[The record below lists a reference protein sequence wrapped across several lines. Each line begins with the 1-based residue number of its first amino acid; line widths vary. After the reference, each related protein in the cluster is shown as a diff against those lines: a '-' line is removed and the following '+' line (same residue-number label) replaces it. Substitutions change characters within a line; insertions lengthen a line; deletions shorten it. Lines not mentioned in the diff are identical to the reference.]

1 MTFAERMASMNNP
14 AWNTEHRRT
23 IPELWKDTV
32 SEAPDTAFLHFLETD
47 EKYTYAEF
55 DMLSNRLAHGLI
67 DHGVQHGDRIAT
79 LLDSHA
85 DSVALLI
92 AASKINA
99 IYVPINTANK
109 GEFLKNPLGNSGASV
124 LITEDKFV
132 ERVEAIRAGLPD
144 LRDIFIRCGAGAD
157 SGHGDTFA
165 SLYSDNSA
173 DTGISPAPSDVAGI
187 IYTGGTT
194 GPSKGC
200 ILTQNYIANQAIRTR
215 EMCDPRPGEV
225 NWTCLPLFHMNAIVV
240 TILYSV
246 VSQTTAAITPRFS
259 LSAFWA
265 DIEKSGASVAS
276 VLGSMIPLIANMPDN
291 DEMLRCKGQLRMARG
306 APFPGELQ
314 AIWHDRFGA
323 EIVGAH
329 VYGLTESS
337 FISMLSYDE
346 AGNAPP
352 GSSGKLNYRDFEV
365 MIVNDDFKEMPRGQT
380 GEIVVRP
387 KRPNV
392 MFEGYWGRPQETLDV
407 FGGMWFHTG
416 DIGLFDDND
425 FFYFVDRKKD
435 YLRRRGENI
444 SSYEM
449 ETTFAL
455 HPQVNEVAV
464 HAVPSEL
471 TEDDIKITAV
481 KEAGSALTEYELA
494 LWAIDHVPYYAV
506 PRYIEFREQLP
517 KSPVGR
523 VLKNQLRDEGC
534 TDSTWDLEQSDITYK
549 KS

>member
-1 MTFAERMASMNNP
+1 MTNP
-14 AWNTEHRRT
+14 AWRTEQRHT
-23 IPELWKDTV
+23 ILELWKDAV
-32 SEAPDTAFLHFLETD
+32 AASPDTVFLHFLDDD

-55 DMLSNRLAHGLI
+55 DKLSNRLAQGLLSSGI
-67 DHGVQHGDRIAT
+67 APGDRIAT

-85 DSVALLI
+85 DSVALLL
-92 AASKINA
+92 AASKVNA
-99 IYVPINTANK
+99 VYVPVNTANK
-109 GEFLKNPLGNSGASV
+109 GEFLRNPLENSGATILVSESKY
-124 LITEDKFV
+124 L
-132 ERVEAIRAGLPD
+132 ERVEAIRERLPD
-144 LRDIFIRCGAGAD
+144 LQTIYVRGE
-157 SGHGDTFA
+157 SVGDTMVCEPFVG
-165 SLYSDNSA
+165 LYSENDA
-173 DTGISPAPSDVAGI
+173 DTEIRLQPGDIAGI

-200 ILTQNYIANQAIRTR
+200 ILSQNYIANQALRTR

-225 NWTCLPLFHMNAIVV
+225 NWTCLPLFHLNAVVV

-246 VSQTTAAITPRFS
+246 VSGTTAAITPRFS
-259 LSAFWA
+259 LSGFWA

-276 VLGSMIPLIANMPDN
+276 VLGSMIPLIANMPDSE
-291 DEMLRCKGQLRMARG
+291 EMLRCKGQLRMARG

-314 AIWHDRFGA
+314 DIWRDRFGA

-346 AGNAPP
+346 AADAPP
-352 GSSGKLNYRDFEV
+352 GSSGKLNHRDFDV
-365 MIVNDDFKEMPRGQT
+365 MIVNDDFEEMPTGQA

-387 KRPNV
+387 VRPNV

-407 FGGMWFHTG
+407 FDGLWFHTG
-416 DIGLFDDND
+416 DIGQFDENG

-449 ETTFAL
+449 ETTFNL
-455 HPQVNEVAV
+455 HPDVNEVAV
-464 HAVPSEL
+464 HAVPSAL
-471 TEDDIKITAV
+471 TEDDIKVTVV
-481 KEAGSALTEYELA
+481 KEVGSALTEYELA
-494 LWAIDHVPYYAV
+494 TWAIDNVPYYAV
-506 PRYIEFREQLP
+506 PRYIEFRAQLP
-517 KSPVGR
+517 KNPVGR
-523 VLKNQLRDEGC
+523 ILKNQLRDEGC

-549 KS
+549 KG

>member
-1 MTFAERMASMNNP
+1 MTNP
-14 AWNTEHRRT
+14 AWRTEQRHT
-23 IPELWKDTV
+23 ILELWKDAV
-32 SEAPDTAFLHFLETD
+32 AASPDTVFLHFLDDD

-55 DMLSNRLAHGLI
+55 DKLSNRLAQGLLSSGI
-67 DHGVQHGDRIAT
+67 APGDRIAT

-85 DSVALLI
+85 DSVALLL
-92 AASKINA
+92 AASKVNA
-99 IYVPINTANK
+99 VYVPVNTANK
-109 GEFLKNPLGNSGASV
+109 GEFLRNPLENSGATILVSESKY
-124 LITEDKFV
+124 L
-132 ERVEAIRAGLPD
+132 ERVEAIRERLPD
-144 LRDIFIRCGAGAD
+144 LQTIYVRGE
-157 SGHGDTFA
+157 SVGDTMVCEPFVG
-165 SLYSDNSA
+165 LYSENDA
-173 DTGISPAPSDVAGI
+173 DTEIRLQPGDIAGI

-200 ILTQNYIANQAIRTR
+200 ILSQNYIANQALRTR

-225 NWTCLPLFHMNAIVV
+225 NWTCLPLFHLNAVVV

-246 VSQTTAAITPRFS
+246 VSGTTAAITPRFS
-259 LSAFWA
+259 LSGFWA

-276 VLGSMIPLIANMPDN
+276 VLGSMIPLIANMPDSE
-291 DEMLRCKGQLRMARG
+291 EMLRCKGQLRMARG

-314 AIWHDRFGA
+314 DIWRDRFGA

-346 AGNAPP
+346 AADAPP
-352 GSSGKLNYRDFEV
+352 GSSGKLNHRDFDV
-365 MIVNDDFKEMPRGQT
+365 MIVNDDFDEMPTGQA

-387 KRPNV
+387 VRPNV

-407 FGGMWFHTG
+407 FDGLWFHTG
-416 DIGLFDDND
+416 DIGQFDENG

-449 ETTFAL
+449 ETTFNL
-455 HPQVNEVAV
+455 HPDVNEVAV
-464 HAVPSEL
+464 HAVPSAL
-471 TEDDIKITAV
+471 TEDDIKVTVV
-481 KEAGSALTEYELA
+481 KEVGSALTEYELA
-494 LWAIDHVPYYAV
+494 TWAIDNVPYYAV
-506 PRYIEFREQLP
+506 PRYIEFRAQLP
-517 KSPVGR
+517 KNPVGR
-523 VLKNQLRDEGC
+523 ILKNQLRDEGC

-549 KS
+549 KG

>member
-1 MTFAERMASMNNP
+1 MNTTAWSSEER
-14 AWNTEHRRT
+14 HT
-23 IPELWKDTV
+23 ILELWRGAVAK
-32 SEAPDTAFLHFLETD
+32 SPDKVFLHFLDSD
-47 EKYTYAEF
+47 EKHSYSEF
-55 DMLSNRLAHGLI
+55 DERSNRLAQGLLAQ
-67 DHGVQHGDRIAT
+67 GVEQGDRIAT

-92 AASKINA
+92 AASKVNA
-99 IYVPINTANK
+99 VYVPINTANK
-109 GEFLKNPLGNSGASV
+109 GEFLRNPLGNSGAKI
-124 LITEDKFV
+124 LISEAKYL
-132 ERVEAIRAGLPD
+132 ERVEAIREGLPD
-144 LRDIFIRCGAGAD
+144 LKDIYVRGNTEGSGAD
-157 SGHGDTFA
+157 FS
-165 SLYSDNSA
+165 SLYSSDSG
-173 DTGISPAPSDVAGI
+173 DTGIDPGPSDIAGI

-200 ILTQNYIANQAIRTR
+200 ILSQNYIANQALRTR

-225 NWTCLPLFHMNAIVV
+225 NWTCLPLFHLNAIVV

-259 LSAFWA
+259 LSRFWS

-276 VLGSMIPLIANMPDN
+276 VLGSMIPLIANLPDS

-314 AIWHDRFGA
+314 EIWSNRFGV

-337 FISMLSYDE
+337 FVSMLSYDE
-346 AGNAPP
+346 AKDAPP
-352 GSSGKLNYRDFEV
+352 GSSGKRNYRDFEV
-365 MIVNDDFKEMPRGQT
+365 MIVNDDFEELPCGQT
-380 GEIVVRP
+380 GEVVLRP
-387 KRPNV
+387 CRPNV

-407 FGGMWFHTG
+407 LGGMWFHTG
-416 DIGLFDDND
+416 DIGKFDEND

-455 HPQVNEVAV
+455 HPDVNEVAV
-464 HAVPSEL
+464 HAVPSAL
-471 TEDDIKITAV
+471 TEDDIKITVV
-481 KEAGSALTEYELA
+481 KEAASTLSEYELA
-494 LWAIDHVPYYAV
+494 VWAIDHVPYYAV
-506 PRYIEFREQLP
+506 PRYIEFRAQLP
-517 KSPVGR
+517 KNPVGR
-523 VLKNQLRDEGC
+523 ILKNQLRDEGC
-534 TDSTWDLEQSDITYK
+534 TETTWDLEQSDITYK
-549 KS
+549 KG

>member
-1 MTFAERMASMNNP
+1 MTNP
-14 AWNTEHRRT
+14 AWRTEQRHT
-23 IPELWKDTV
+23 ILELWKDAV
-32 SEAPDTAFLHFLETD
+32 AASPDTVFLHFLDDD

-55 DMLSNRLAHGLI
+55 DELSNRLAQGLLSS
-67 DHGVQHGDRIAT
+67 GVAPGDRIAT

-92 AASKINA
+92 AASKVNA
-99 IYVPINTANK
+99 VYVPVNTANK
-109 GEFLKNPLGNSGASV
+109 GEFLRNPLGNSGARILVSEGKY
-124 LITEDKFV
+124 L
-132 ERVEAIRAGLPD
+132 ERVEAIREGLPD
-144 LRDIFIRCGAGAD
+144 LQTIYARGEPGAGAMACE
-157 SGHGDTFA
+157 SFA
-165 SLYSDNSA
+165 GLYSENSTA
-173 DTGISPAPSDVAGI
+173 TDIRLEPGDIAGI

-200 ILTQNYIANQAIRTR
+200 ILSQNYIANQALRTR

-246 VSQTTAAITPRFS
+246 VSGTTAAITPRFS
-259 LSAFWA
+259 LSGFWA

-276 VLGSMIPLIANMPDN
+276 VLGSMIPLIANMPDSE
-291 DEMLRCKGQLRMARG
+291 EMLRCKGQLRMARG

-314 AIWHDRFGA
+314 DVWRDRFGA

-346 AGNAPP
+346 AADAPP
-352 GSSGKLNYRDFEV
+352 GSSGKLNHRDFEV
-365 MIVNDDFKEMPRGQT
+365 MIVSDDFEEVPTGQT
-380 GEIVVRP
+380 GEVVVRP

-407 FGGMWFHTG
+407 FGGMWLHTG
-416 DIGLFDDND
+416 DIGKFDENE

-455 HPQVNEVAV
+455 HPDVNEVAV
-464 HAVPSEL
+464 HAVPSVL
-471 TEDDIKITAV
+471 TEDDIKVTVV
-481 KEAGSALTEYELA
+481 KEADSSLTEYELA
-494 LWAIDHVPYYAV
+494 LWAIDNVPYYAV
-506 PRYIEFREQLP
+506 PRYIEFRTQLP

-523 VLKNQLRDEGC
+523 ILKNQLRDEGC

-549 KS
+549 KG

>member
-1 MTFAERMASMNNP
+1 MTHS
-14 AWNTEHRRT
+14 AWRTEQQHT
-23 IPELWKDTV
+23 ILELWK
-32 SEAPDTAFLHFLETD
+32 EAVEQSPDMVFLHFLDDD
-47 EKYTYAEF
+47 EKHSYAEF
-55 DMLSNRLAHGLI
+55 DQRTNRLAQGLLAS
-67 DHGVQHGDRIAT
+67 GVGRGDRIAT

-92 AASKINA
+92 AASKVNA
-99 IYVPINTANK
+99 VYVPVNTANK
-109 GEFLKNPLGNSGASV
+109 GEFLRNPLANSGASILV
-124 LITEDKFV
+124 SEAKYL
-132 ERVEAIRAGLPD
+132 ERVEAIRDSLPE
-144 LRDIFIRCGAGAD
+144 LQDIYVRGEAGA
-157 SGHGDTFA
+157 STAANKSLA
-165 SLYSDNSA
+165 SLYSENSA
-173 DTGISPAPSDVAGI
+173 DTGVSPQPGDIAGI

-200 ILTQNYIANQAIRTR
+200 ILSQNYIANQALRTR

-225 NWTCLPLFHMNAIVV
+225 TWTCLPLFHLNAIVV

-246 VSQTTAAITPRFS
+246 VSQNTAAITPRFS
-259 LSAFWA
+259 LSGFWA

-276 VLGSMIPLIANMPDN
+276 VLGSMIPLIANLPDS

-314 AIWHDRFGA
+314 EIWRDRFGV

-346 AGNAPP
+346 AAEAPP
-352 GSSGKLNYRDFEV
+352 GSSGKRNHRDFDV
-365 MIVNDDFKEMPRGQT
+365 MIINDDFEEVPSGQT

-387 KRPNV
+387 RHPHV

-407 FGGMWFHTG
+407 MGGMWFHTG
-416 DIGLFDDND
+416 DIGKFDEND

-449 ETTFAL
+449 ETTFSL
-455 HPQVNEVAV
+455 HPQVKEVAV

-471 TEDDIKITAV
+471 TEDDLKVTLV
-481 KEAGSALTEYELA
+481 REEGSVLTEYELA
-494 LWAIDHVPYYAV
+494 LWSIENVPYYAV
-506 PRYIEFREQLP
+506 PRYIEFRDELP

-523 VLKNQLRDEGC
+523 ILKNQLRDEGR

-549 KS
+549 KG

>member
-1 MTFAERMASMNNP
+1 
-14 AWNTEHRRT
+14 
-23 IPELWKDTV
+23 V
-32 SEAPDTAFLHFLETD
+32 FLHFLDDD

-55 DMLSNRLAHGLI
+55 DELSNRLAQGLLSS
-67 DHGVQHGDRIAT
+67 GVAPGDRIAT

-92 AASKINA
+92 AASKVNA
-99 IYVPINTANK
+99 VYVPVNTANK
-109 GEFLKNPLGNSGASV
+109 GEFLRNPLGNSGARV
-124 LITEDKFV
+124 LVSEGKYL
-132 ERVEAIRAGLPD
+132 ERVEAIREGLPD
-144 LRDIFIRCGAGAD
+144 LQTIYARGEPGAGAMACE
-157 SGHGDTFA
+157 SFA
-165 SLYSDNSA
+165 GLYSENSTA
-173 DTGISPAPSDVAGI
+173 TDIRLEPGDIAGI

-200 ILTQNYIANQAIRTR
+200 ILSQNYIANQALRTR

-246 VSQTTAAITPRFS
+246 VSGTTAAITPRFS
-259 LSAFWA
+259 LSGFWA

-276 VLGSMIPLIANMPDN
+276 VLGSMIPLIANMPDSE
-291 DEMLRCKGQLRMARG
+291 EMLRCKGQLRMARG

-314 AIWHDRFGA
+314 DVWRDRFGA

-346 AGNAPP
+346 AADAPP
-352 GSSGKLNYRDFEV
+352 GSSGKLNHRDFEV
-365 MIVNDDFKEMPRGQT
+365 MIVSDDFEEVPTGQT
-380 GEIVVRP
+380 GEVVVRP

-407 FGGMWFHTG
+407 FGGMWLHTG
-416 DIGLFDDND
+416 DIGKFDENE

-455 HPQVNEVAV
+455 HPDVNEVAV
-464 HAVPSEL
+464 HAVPSVL
-471 TEDDIKITAV
+471 TEDDIKVTVV
-481 KEAGSALTEYELA
+481 KEADSSLTEYELA
-494 LWAIDHVPYYAV
+494 LWAIDNVPYYAV
-506 PRYIEFREQLP
+506 PRYIEFRTQLP

-523 VLKNQLRDEGC
+523 ILKNQLRDEGC

-549 KS
+549 KG

>member
-1 MTFAERMASMNNP
+1 MNNT
-14 AWNTEHRRT
+14 AWNAQERHT
-23 IPELWKDTV
+23 ILELWNEAVAQCPDTV
-32 SEAPDTAFLHFLETD
+32 FLHFLDDD

-55 DMLSNRLAHGLI
+55 DERSNRLAQGLLVS
-67 DHGVQHGDRIAT
+67 GVAHGDRIAT

-92 AASKINA
+92 AASKVNA
-99 IYVPINTANK
+99 VYVPINTANK
-109 GEFLKNPLGNSGASV
+109 GEFLRNPLGNSGARILVSEAKY
-124 LITEDKFV
+124 L
-132 ERVEAIRAGLPD
+132 ERVEAIRDDLPE
-144 LRDIFIRCGAGAD
+144 LQHIYVRGD
-157 SGHGDTFA
+157 SAATEEAFTH
-165 SLYSDNSA
+165 LYSDNNA
-173 DTGISPAPSDVAGI
+173 DTGLSPKPDDIAGI

-200 ILTQNYIANQAIRTR
+200 ILSQNYIANQALRTR

-225 NWTCLPLFHMNAIVV
+225 NWTCLPVFHLNAIVV

-246 VSQTTAAITPRFS
+246 VSRTTAAITPRFS
-259 LSAFWA
+259 LSGFWA

-276 VLGSMIPLIANMPDN
+276 VLGSMIPLIANLPDS

-314 AIWHDRFGA
+314 EIWRDRFGV

-329 VYGLTESS
+329 VYGFTEAS

-346 AGNAPP
+346 AADAPP
-352 GSSGKLNYRDFEV
+352 GSSGKLNHRDFEV
-365 MIVNDDFKEMPRGQT
+365 MIVSDDFQEVPTGQT

-392 MFEGYWGRPQETLDV
+392 MFEGYWGRSQETLDV
-407 FGGMWFHTG
+407 FGGMWLHTG
-416 DIGLFDDND
+416 DIGKFDENE

-455 HPQVNEVAV
+455 HPDVNEVAV
-464 HAVPSEL
+464 HAVPSAL
-471 TEDDIKITAV
+471 TEDDIKVTVV
-481 KEAGSALTEYELA
+481 KEAGSPLTEYELA
-494 LWAIDHVPYYAV
+494 TWAIDNVPYYAV
-506 PRYIEFREQLP
+506 PRYIEFRAQLP
-517 KSPVGR
+517 KNPVGR
-523 VLKNQLRDEGC
+523 ILKHQLRDEGC
-534 TDSTWDLEQSDITYK
+534 TGSTWDLEQSDITYK
-549 KS
+549 KG

>member
-1 MTFAERMASMNNP
+1 MDNT
-14 AWNTEHRRT
+14 AWLAQKRHT
-23 IPELWKDTV
+23 ILELWKEAVAQCPDTV
-32 SEAPDTAFLHFLETD
+32 FLHFLDDD

-55 DMLSNRLAHGLI
+55 DERSNRLAQGLLVS
-67 DHGVQHGDRIAT
+67 GVAHGDRIAT

-92 AASKINA
+92 AASKVNA
-99 IYVPINTANK
+99 VYVPINTANK
-109 GEFLKNPLGNSGASV
+109 GEFLRNPLGNSGARILVSEAKY
-124 LITEDKFV
+124 L
-132 ERVEAIRAGLPD
+132 ERVAAIRDDLPE
-144 LRDIFIRCGAGAD
+144 LQHIYVRGD
-157 SGHGDTFA
+157 SAATEEAFTH
-165 SLYSDNSA
+165 LYSDNNA
-173 DTGISPAPSDVAGI
+173 DTGLSPKPDDIAGI

-200 ILTQNYIANQAIRTR
+200 ILSQNYIANQALRTR

-225 NWTCLPLFHMNAIVV
+225 NWTCLPVFHLNAIVV

-246 VSQTTAAITPRFS
+246 VSRTTAAITPRFS
-259 LSAFWA
+259 LSGFWA

-276 VLGSMIPLIANMPDN
+276 VLGSMIPLIANLPDS

-314 AIWHDRFGA
+314 EIWRDRFGA

-337 FISMLSYDE
+337 FISMLGYDE
-346 AGNAPP
+346 AKDAPP
-352 GSSGKLNYRDFEV
+352 GSSGKRNHRDFEV
-365 MIVNDDFKEMPRGQT
+365 MIVNDDFEEMPSGQT

-387 KRPNV
+387 RRPNV

-407 FGGMWFHTG
+407 LGGLWFHTG
-416 DIGLFDDND
+416 DIGKFDENE

-455 HPQVNEVAV
+455 HPEVNEVAV
-464 HAVPSEL
+464 HAVPSAL
-471 TEDDIKITAV
+471 TEDDIMVTV
-481 KEAGSALTEYELA
+481 VREADSSMTEYELA
-494 LWAIDHVPYYAV
+494 LWAIDNVPYYAV
-506 PRYIEFREQLP
+506 PRYIEFRAELP
-517 KSPVGR
+517 KNPVGR
-523 VLKNQLRDEGC
+523 ILKNQLRDEGC
-534 TDSTWDLEQSDITYK
+534 TEATWDLEQSDITYK
-549 KS
+549 KG

>member
-14 AWNTEHRRT
+14 AWNAEQRQT
-23 IPELWKDTV
+23 ILALWKAAV
-32 SEAPDTAFLHFLETD
+32 SEAPDTVFLHFLETD

-55 DMLSNRLAHGLI
+55 DVVSNRLAHGLLER
-67 DHGVQHGDRIAT
+67 GVQQGDRIAT

-85 DSVALLI
+85 DSVALLV
-92 AASKINA
+92 AASKLNA

-109 GEFLKNPLGNSGASV
+109 GEFLKNPLGNSGAST

-144 LRDIFIRCGAGAD
+144 LRDIFVRAGAD
-157 SGHGDTFA
+157 AESSHGDTF
-165 SLYSDNSA
+165 SGLYSENSA
-173 DTGISPAPSDVAGI
+173 DTEIIPAPSDVAGI

-306 APFPGELQ
+306 CLLYTSPSPRDLSTS
-314 AIWHDRFGA
+314 RMP
-323 EIVGAH
+323 
-329 VYGLTESS
+329 SS
-337 FISMLSYDE
+337 
-346 AGNAPP
+346 A
-352 GSSGKLNYRDFEV
+352 
-365 MIVNDDFKEMPRGQT
+365 
-380 GEIVVRP
+380 
-387 KRPNV
+387 
-392 MFEGYWGRPQETLDV
+392 
-407 FGGMWFHTG
+407 
-416 DIGLFDDND
+416 
-425 FFYFVDRKKD
+425 
-435 YLRRRGENI
+435 
-444 SSYEM
+444 
-449 ETTFAL
+449 
-455 HPQVNEVAV
+455 
-464 HAVPSEL
+464 
-471 TEDDIKITAV
+471 
-481 KEAGSALTEYELA
+481 
-494 LWAIDHVPYYAV
+494 
-506 PRYIEFREQLP
+506 
-517 KSPVGR
+517 
-523 VLKNQLRDEGC
+523 
-534 TDSTWDLEQSDITYK
+534 
-549 KS
+549 

>member
-1 MTFAERMASMNNP
+1 MNNT
-14 AWNTEHRRT
+14 AWNAQERHT
-23 IPELWKDTV
+23 ILELWNEAVAECPDTV
-32 SEAPDTAFLHFLETD
+32 FLHFLDDD

-55 DMLSNRLAHGLI
+55 DERSNRLAQGLLVS
-67 DHGVQHGDRIAT
+67 GVAHGDRIAT

-92 AASKINA
+92 AASKVNA
-99 IYVPINTANK
+99 VYVPINTANK
-109 GEFLKNPLGNSGASV
+109 GEFLRNPLGNSGARILVSEAKY
-124 LITEDKFV
+124 L
-132 ERVEAIRAGLPD
+132 ERVEAIRDDLPE
-144 LRDIFIRCGAGAD
+144 LQHIYVRGD
-157 SGHGDTFA
+157 SAATEEAFTH
-165 SLYSDNSA
+165 LYSDNNA
-173 DTGISPAPSDVAGI
+173 DTGLSPKPDDIAGI

-200 ILTQNYIANQAIRTR
+200 ILSQNYIANQALRTR

-225 NWTCLPLFHMNAIVV
+225 NWTCLPVFHLNAIVV

-246 VSQTTAAITPRFS
+246 VSRTTAAITPRFS
-259 LSAFWA
+259 LSGFWA

-276 VLGSMIPLIANMPDN
+276 VLGSMIPLIANLPDSN
-291 DEMLRCKGQLRMARG
+291 EMLRCKGQLRMARG

-314 AIWHDRFGA
+314 EIWRDRFGA

-337 FISMLSYDE
+337 FISMLGYDE
-346 AGNAPP
+346 AKDAPP
-352 GSSGKLNYRDFEV
+352 GSSGKRNHRDFEV
-365 MIVNDDFKEMPRGQT
+365 MIVNDDFEEMPSGQT

-387 KRPNV
+387 RRPNV

-407 FGGMWFHTG
+407 LGGLWFHTG
-416 DIGLFDDND
+416 DIGKFDENE

-455 HPQVNEVAV
+455 HPEVNEVAV
-464 HAVPSEL
+464 HAVPSAL
-471 TEDDIKITAV
+471 TEDDIMVTV
-481 KEAGSALTEYELA
+481 VREADSSMTEYELA
-494 LWAIDHVPYYAV
+494 LWAIDNVPYYAV
-506 PRYIEFREQLP
+506 PRYIEFRAELP
-517 KSPVGR
+517 KNPVGR
-523 VLKNQLRDEGC
+523 ILKNQLRDEGC
-534 TDSTWDLEQSDITYK
+534 TEATWDLEQSDITYK
-549 KS
+549 KG

>member
-1 MTFAERMASMNNP
+1 MTNP
-14 AWNTEHRRT
+14 AWRTEQRHT
-23 IPELWKDTV
+23 ILELWKEAVAVSPDTV
-32 SEAPDTAFLHFLETD
+32 FLHFLDDD

-55 DMLSNRLAHGLI
+55 DELSNRLAQGLLSSS
-67 DHGVQHGDRIAT
+67 VAPGDRIAT
-79 LLDSHA
+79 LLDSHV

-92 AASKINA
+92 AASKVNA
-99 IYVPINTANK
+99 VYVPVNTANK
-109 GEFLKNPLGNSGASV
+109 GEFLRNPLANSGARI
-124 LITEDKFV
+124 LISEGKYL
-132 ERVEAIRAGLPD
+132 ERVEAIRKDLPD
-144 LRDIFIRCGAGAD
+144 LQTIFVRGESGAEAMACERFAD
-157 SGHGDTFA
+157 
-165 SLYSDNSA
+165 LYSQNNA
-173 DTGISPAPSDVAGI
+173 DTDICPEPGDIAGI

-200 ILTQNYIANQAIRTR
+200 ILSQNYIANQALRTK

-225 NWTCLPLFHMNAIVV
+225 TWTCLPLFHLNAIVV
-240 TILYSV
+240 TLLYSV
-246 VSQTTAAITPRFS
+246 VSGTTAAITPRFS
-259 LSAFWA
+259 LSGFWA

-291 DEMLRCKGQLRMARG
+291 EEMLRCKGQLRMARG

-314 AIWHDRFGA
+314 DVWRNRFGA

-337 FISMLSYDE
+337 FVSMLSYDE
-346 AGNAPP
+346 AADAPP
-352 GSSGKLNYRDFEV
+352 GSSGKLNHRDFEV
-365 MIVNDDFKEMPRGQT
+365 MIVNDNFEEVPTGQT

-407 FGGMWFHTG
+407 LGGMWFHTG
-416 DIGLFDDND
+416 DIGKFDANE

-455 HPQVNEVAV
+455 HPDVNEVAV
-464 HAVPSEL
+464 HAVPSAL
-471 TEDDIKITAV
+471 TEDDIKITLV
-481 KEAGSALTEYELA
+481 KEEGSALTEYELA
-494 LWAIDHVPYYAV
+494 TWAIDNVPYYAV
-506 PRYIEFREQLP
+506 PRYIEFRAQLP

-523 VLKNQLRDEGC
+523 ILKNQLRDEGC

-549 KS
+549 KG

>member
-1 MTFAERMASMNNP
+1 MTNP
-14 AWNTEHRRT
+14 AWRTEQRHT
-23 IPELWKDTV
+23 IFELWKDAV
-32 SEAPDTAFLHFLETD
+32 AASPDTVFLHFLDND

-55 DMLSNRLAHGLI
+55 DELSNRLAQGLLSS
-67 DHGVQHGDRIAT
+67 GVAPGDRIAT

-92 AASKINA
+92 AASKVNA
-99 IYVPINTANK
+99 VYVPINTANK
-109 GEFLKNPLGNSGASV
+109 GEFLRNPLGNSGARILVSEGKY
-124 LITEDKFV
+124 L
-132 ERVEAIRAGLPD
+132 ERVEAIREGLPD
-144 LRDIFIRCGAGAD
+144 LQTIYVRGESGAD
-157 SGHGDTFA
+157 AMACEAF
-165 SLYSDNSA
+165 SDLNSENSA
-173 DTGISPAPSDVAGI
+173 DTDIRPEPGDIAGI

-200 ILTQNYIANQAIRTR
+200 ILSQNYIANQALRTR

-246 VSQTTAAITPRFS
+246 VSRTTAAITSRFS
-259 LSAFWA
+259 LSGFWA

-276 VLGSMIPLIANMPDN
+276 VLGSMVPLIANMPDSE
-291 DEMLRCKGQLRMARG
+291 EMLRCKGQLRMARG

-314 AIWHDRFGA
+314 DVWRDRFGA

-329 VYGLTESS
+329 VYGLTEAS

-346 AGNAPP
+346 AADAPP
-352 GSSGKLNYRDFEV
+352 GSSGKLNHRDFEV
-365 MIVNDDFKEMPRGQT
+365 MIVSDDFEEVPTGQT
-380 GEIVVRP
+380 GEVVVRP

-407 FGGMWFHTG
+407 FGGMWLHTG
-416 DIGLFDDND
+416 DIGKFDENE

-455 HPQVNEVAV
+455 HPDVNEVAV
-464 HAVPSEL
+464 HAVPSVL
-471 TEDDIKITAV
+471 TEDDIKVTVV
-481 KEAGSALTEYELA
+481 KEADSSLTEYELA
-494 LWAIDHVPYYAV
+494 LWAIDNVPYYAV
-506 PRYIEFREQLP
+506 PRYIEFRTQLP

-523 VLKNQLRDEGC
+523 ILKNQLRDEGC

-549 KS
+549 KG

>member
-1 MTFAERMASMNNP
+1 MNNT
-14 AWNTEHRRT
+14 AWNAQERHT
-23 IPELWKDTV
+23 ILELWNEAVAECPDTV
-32 SEAPDTAFLHFLETD
+32 FLHFLDDD

-55 DMLSNRLAHGLI
+55 DERSNRLAQGLLVS
-67 DHGVQHGDRIAT
+67 GVAHGDRIAT

-92 AASKINA
+92 AASKVNA
-99 IYVPINTANK
+99 VYVPINTANK
-109 GEFLKNPLGNSGASV
+109 GEFLRNPLGNSGARILVSEAKY
-124 LITEDKFV
+124 L
-132 ERVEAIRAGLPD
+132 ERVEAIRDDLPE
-144 LRDIFIRCGAGAD
+144 LQHIYVRGD
-157 SGHGDTFA
+157 SAATEEAFTH
-165 SLYSDNSA
+165 LHSDNNA
-173 DTGISPAPSDVAGI
+173 DTGLSPKPDDIAGI

-200 ILTQNYIANQAIRTR
+200 ILSQNYIANQALRTR

-225 NWTCLPLFHMNAIVV
+225 NWTCLPVFHLNAIVV

-246 VSQTTAAITPRFS
+246 VSRTTAAITPRFS
-259 LSAFWA
+259 LSGFWA

-276 VLGSMIPLIANMPDN
+276 VLGSMIPLIANLPDS

-314 AIWHDRFGA
+314 EIWRDRFGA

-337 FISMLSYDE
+337 FISMLGYDE
-346 AGNAPP
+346 AKDAPP
-352 GSSGKLNYRDFEV
+352 GSSGKRNHRDFEV
-365 MIVNDDFKEMPRGQT
+365 MIVNDDFEEMPSGQT

-387 KRPNV
+387 RRPNV

-407 FGGMWFHTG
+407 LGGLWFHTG
-416 DIGLFDDND
+416 DIGKFDENE

-455 HPQVNEVAV
+455 HPEVNEVAV
-464 HAVPSEL
+464 HAVPSAL
-471 TEDDIKITAV
+471 TEDDIMVTV
-481 KEAGSALTEYELA
+481 VREADSSMTEYELA
-494 LWAIDHVPYYAV
+494 LWAIDNVPYYAV
-506 PRYIEFREQLP
+506 PRYIEFRAELP
-517 KSPVGR
+517 KNPVGR
-523 VLKNQLRDEGC
+523 ILKNQLRDEGC
-534 TDSTWDLEQSDITYK
+534 TEATWDLEQSDITYK
-549 KS
+549 KG

>member
-1 MTFAERMASMNNP
+1 MTNS
-14 AWNTEHRRT
+14 AWRTEQRRT
-23 IPELWKDTV
+23 ILELWKDAV
-32 SEAPDTAFLHFLETD
+32 AASPDTVFLHFLDDD

-55 DMLSNRLAHGLI
+55 DELSNRLAQGLLSS
-67 DHGVQHGDRIAT
+67 GVAPGDRIAT

-92 AASKINA
+92 AASKVNA
-99 IYVPINTANK
+99 VYVPVNTANK
-109 GEFLKNPLGNSGASV
+109 GEFLRNPLGNSGARILVSEGKY
-124 LITEDKFV
+124 L
-132 ERVEAIRAGLPD
+132 ERVEAIREGLPD
-144 LRDIFIRCGAGAD
+144 LQTIYARGEPGAGAMACE
-157 SGHGDTFA
+157 SFA
-165 SLYSDNSA
+165 GLYSENSTA
-173 DTGISPAPSDVAGI
+173 TDIRLEPGDIAGI

-200 ILTQNYIANQAIRTR
+200 ILSQNYIANQALRTR

-246 VSQTTAAITPRFS
+246 VSGTTAAITPRFS
-259 LSAFWA
+259 LSGFWA

-276 VLGSMIPLIANMPDN
+276 VLGSMIPLIANMPDSE
-291 DEMLRCKGQLRMARG
+291 EMLRCKGQLRMARG

-314 AIWHDRFGA
+314 DVWRDRFGA

-346 AGNAPP
+346 AADAPP
-352 GSSGKLNYRDFEV
+352 GSSGKLNHRDFEV
-365 MIVNDDFKEMPRGQT
+365 MIVSDDFEEVPTGQT
-380 GEIVVRP
+380 GEVVVRP

-407 FGGMWFHTG
+407 FGGMWLHTG
-416 DIGLFDDND
+416 DIGKFDENE

-455 HPQVNEVAV
+455 HPDVNEVAV
-464 HAVPSEL
+464 HAVPSVL
-471 TEDDIKITAV
+471 TEDDIKVTVV
-481 KEAGSALTEYELA
+481 KEADSSLTEYELA
-494 LWAIDHVPYYAV
+494 LWAIDNVPYYAV
-506 PRYIEFREQLP
+506 PRYIEFRTQLP

-523 VLKNQLRDEGC
+523 ILKNQLRDEGC

-549 KS
+549 KG

>member
-1 MTFAERMASMNNP
+1 MDNT
-14 AWNTEHRRT
+14 AWLAQKRHT
-23 IPELWKDTV
+23 ILELWKEAVAQCPDTV
-32 SEAPDTAFLHFLETD
+32 FLHFLDDD

-55 DMLSNRLAHGLI
+55 DERSNRLAQGLLAS
-67 DHGVQHGDRIAT
+67 GVAQGDRIAT

-92 AASKINA
+92 AASKVNA
-99 IYVPINTANK
+99 VYVPINTANK
-109 GEFLKNPLGNSGASV
+109 GEFLRNPLGNSGAAILVSEAKY
-124 LITEDKFV
+124 L
-132 ERVEAIRAGLPD
+132 ERVEAIRDGLPD
-144 LRDIFIRCGAGAD
+144 LQHIYVRGD
-157 SGHGDTFA
+157 SAPAEKAFA
-165 SLYSDNSA
+165 NLYSDNNG
-173 DTGISPAPSDVAGI
+173 DTGVSPEPDDIAGI

-200 ILTQNYIANQAIRTR
+200 ILSQNYIANQALRTR

-225 NWTCLPLFHMNAIVV
+225 NWTCLPVFHLNAIVV

-246 VSQTTAAITPRFS
+246 VSRTTAAITPRFS
-259 LSAFWA
+259 LSGFWA

-276 VLGSMIPLIANMPDN
+276 VLGSMIPLIANLPDS

-314 AIWHDRFGA
+314 EIWRDRFGA

-337 FISMLSYDE
+337 FISMLGYDE
-346 AGNAPP
+346 AKDAPP
-352 GSSGKLNYRDFEV
+352 GSSGKRNHRDFEV
-365 MIVNDDFKEMPRGQT
+365 MIINDDFDEVPSGQT
-380 GEIVVRP
+380 GEVVVRP
-387 KRPNV
+387 RRPNV

-407 FGGMWFHTG
+407 LGGLWLHTG
-416 DIGLFDDND
+416 DIGKFDEND

-455 HPQVNEVAV
+455 HSDVNEVAV
-464 HAVPSEL
+464 HAVPSAL
-471 TEDDIKITAV
+471 TEDDIKVTVV
-481 KEAGSALTEYELA
+481 KEAGSPLTEYELA
-494 LWAIDHVPYYAV
+494 MWAIDNVPYYAV
-506 PRYIEFREQLP
+506 PRYIEFRAQLP
-517 KSPVGR
+517 KNPVGR
-523 VLKNQLRDEGC
+523 ILKNQLRDEGC
-534 TDSTWDLEQSDITYK
+534 TEATWDLEQSDITYK
-549 KS
+549 KG